1 MAEPLRP
8 ASAGRPWRRAFAP
21 RSNEVRHGGTLPDS
35 DQDLARLT
43 GVSLLVVGAENEA
56 VAVIASLWQ
65 GLVTPIVVRH
75 RGEPLQLS
83 AFPPFGTFVI
93 HGVETLTRE
102 EQDGLHDW
110 LSAGNGRAR
119 VVSAASE
126 SLFAMVESG
135 VFNDALYYRLNVVT
149 IDLTSPVLSHPHD

>member
-43 GVSLLVVGAENEA
+43 RVSLLVVGAEDKLAELM
-56 VAVIASLWQ
+56 ASLWP

-83 AFPPFGTFVI
+83 TIPPVGTFVI
-93 HGVETLTRE
+93 HGLETLTRA
-102 EQDGLHDW
+102 EQDALRERLD
-110 LSAGNGRAR
+110 AGNGRPR
-119 VVSAASE
+119 VVSTASE
-126 SLFAMVESG
+126 SLFPMVESG
-135 VFNDALYYRLNVVT
+135 AFNDTLYYRLNVVT
-149 IDLTSPVLSHPHD
+149 IDLTSPVAP